1 MTHHTSSVDNSP
13 LLGLS
18 NEQAAHRLLEEGS
31 NELGL
36 SQRRTLLAVMRDVLF
51 EPMFLL
57 LLAAGAIYLLT
68 GDRNEAM
75 VLLSFVLVIMGMT
88 VFQERRTDNALAAL
102 RDLSSPRA
110 LVIRSGVEQRI
121 AGHEVVREDIVILAE
136 GDRVP
141 ADGTLLQA
149 HELSLDESMLT
160 GESEPV
166 SKTVEQSV
174 FAGTLVVSGQ
184 GVVSVTL
191 TGRNTQMGTIGQS
204 LDEIEPQASPL
215 REQMSSLTKRLA
227 IIGII
232 LSLSLMV
239 LFWWLRGGWLDAML
253 AGIGLAMALLPQEFA
268 VIMIIFFAFAARRLG
283 KQHVLTRR
291 LHAIETLGE
300 TTVLCV
306 DKTGT
311 LTQNRMQVE
320 ALCTLSEQIFT
331 TDLAKQSLPPAFH
344 ELLEYAVLASEIA
357 PHDPMEKAFHRLT
370 SEQLQNDNRRDLT
383 WVLAR
388 EYELSPLLLAMTHLW
403 RLENTTHDL
412 VAAKGAPEA
421 VAALCHLSSEQEKIV
436 LQQAEAL
443 ATRGLRVLA
452 VAEALHPTD
461 QPWPSSQHDFDFEWL
476 GLIALADPLRPEVA
490 AAVEQCH
497 RAGIRV
503 IMITGDHPRTAIT
516 IARQAGLEPTGV
528 LTGDEIAGMDQ
539 TTLNSRIQLMN
550 VFARVKP
557 HQKLALVESL
567 KMQGEIVAMTG
578 DGVNDAPALKAA
590 HIGIAMGER
599 GTDVAREAASLV
611 LLKDDFNSIVH
622 AIREGRRTFANMRQA
637 MIYTL
642 AVHVPI
648 AGLALLPVLVGLP
661 LFLAP
666 LHIAFLELV
675 IDPACS
681 VVFEAEEARTDI
693 MDHPPRSITE
703 TLLSTPQV
711 IRSLVYGA
719 FTTAGVFA
727 YYAWMLNFAEPSSAK
742 ACAFVMLVTANAV
755 LILATRS
762 AYFNWKDLWSRF
774 TPISLW
780 VLAVTF
786 VALLTITTYVP
797 IAEAFRFTPVSTLE
811 WMRSLL
817 YGLFMLPIFLGLKW
831 LTQIKSG
838 HSKKSMRPHS
848 N

>member
-283 KQHVLTRR
+283 YTS
-291 LHAIETLGE
+291 A
-300 TTVLCV
+300 
-306 DKTGT
+306 
-311 LTQNRMQVE
+311 M
-320 ALCTLSEQIFT
+320 AL
-331 TDLAKQSLPPAFH
+331 
-344 ELLEYAVLASEIA
+344 
-357 PHDPMEKAFHRLT
+357 
-370 SEQLQNDNRRDLT
+370 
-383 WVLAR
+383 
-388 EYELSPLLLAMTHLW
+388 
-403 RLENTTHDL
+403 
-412 VAAKGAPEA
+412 
-421 VAALCHLSSEQEKIV
+421 
-436 LQQAEAL
+436 
-443 ATRGLRVLA
+443 
-452 VAEALHPTD
+452 
-461 QPWPSSQHDFDFEWL
+461 
-476 GLIALADPLRPEVA
+476 
-490 AAVEQCH
+490 
-497 RAGIRV
+497 
-503 IMITGDHPRTAIT
+503 
-516 IARQAGLEPTGV
+516 
-528 LTGDEIAGMDQ
+528 
-539 TTLNSRIQLMN
+539 LNSCSYFWAQRIGQC
-550 VFARVKP
+550 
-557 HQKLALVESL
+557 
-567 KMQGEIVAMTG
+567 
-578 DGVNDAPALKAA
+578 
-590 HIGIAMGER
+590 
-599 GTDVAREAASLV
+599 
-611 LLKDDFNSIVH
+611 
-622 AIREGRRTFANMRQA
+622 
-637 MIYTL
+637 Y
-642 AVHVPI
+642 
-648 AGLALLPVLVGLP
+648 
-661 LFLAP
+661 
-666 LHIAFLELV
+666 
-675 IDPACS
+675 
-681 VVFEAEEARTDI
+681 
-693 MDHPPRSITE
+693 
-703 TLLSTPQV
+703 
-711 IRSLVYGA
+711 
-719 FTTAGVFA
+719 
-727 YYAWMLNFAEPSSAK
+727 
-742 ACAFVMLVTANAV
+742 
-755 LILATRS
+755 
-762 AYFNWKDLWSRF
+762 
-774 TPISLW
+774 
-780 VLAVTF
+780 
-786 VALLTITTYVP
+786 
-797 IAEAFRFTPVSTLE
+797 
-811 WMRSLL
+811 
-817 YGLFMLPIFLGLKW
+817 
-831 LTQIKSG
+831 
-838 HSKKSMRPHS
+838 
-848 N
+848 

>member
-1 MTHHTSSVDNSP
+1 
-13 LLGLS
+13 
-18 NEQAAHRLLEEGS
+18 
-31 NELGL
+31 
-36 SQRRTLLAVMRDVLF
+36 
-51 EPMFLL
+51 
-57 LLAAGAIYLLT
+57 
-68 GDRNEAM
+68 
-75 VLLSFVLVIMGMT
+75 
-88 VFQERRTDNALAAL
+88 
-102 RDLSSPRA
+102 
-110 LVIRSGVEQRI
+110 
-121 AGHEVVREDIVILAE
+121 
-136 GDRVP
+136 
-141 ADGTLLQA
+141 
-149 HELSLDESMLT
+149 
-160 GESEPV
+160 
-166 SKTVEQSV
+166 
-174 FAGTLVVSGQ
+174 
-184 GVVSVTL
+184 
-191 TGRNTQMGTIGQS
+191 
-204 LDEIEPQASPL
+204 
-215 REQMSSLTKRLA
+215 
-227 IIGII
+227 
-232 LSLSLMV
+232 
-239 LFWWLRGGWLDAML
+239 
-253 AGIGLAMALLPQEFA
+253 
-268 VIMIIFFAFAARRLG
+268 
-283 KQHVLTRR
+283 
-291 LHAIETLGE
+291 
-300 TTVLCV
+300 
-306 DKTGT
+306 
-311 LTQNRMQVE
+311 
-320 ALCTLSEQIFT
+320 
-331 TDLAKQSLPPAFH
+331 
-344 ELLEYAVLASEIA
+344 
-357 PHDPMEKAFHRLT
+357 
-370 SEQLQNDNRRDLT
+370 
-383 WVLAR
+383 
-388 EYELSPLLLAMTHLW
+388 MTHLW

-452 VAEALHPTD
+452 VAKALHPID
-461 QPWPSSQHDFDFEWL
+461 QAWPNTQHDFDFEWL

-490 AAVEQCH
+490 AAVDQCH

-503 IMITGDHPRTAIT
+503 IMITGDHPRTAIA

-528 LTGDEIAGMDQ
+528 LTGDEIASMDQ

-550 VFARVKP
+550 VFARIKP

-567 KMQGEIVAMTG
+567 KKQGEIVAMTG

-648 AGLALLPVLVGLP
+648 ASLALLPVLVGLP

-681 VVFEAEEARTDI
+681 VVFEAEEARADI
-693 MDHPPRSITE
+693 MDHPPRSIAE

-711 IRSLVYGA
+711 IRSLVYGV

-727 YYAWMLNFAEPSSAK
+727 YYTWMLDFAVPSSAN

-762 AYFNWKDLWSRF
+762 AHMNWKDLWSRF
-774 TPISLW
+774 TPISIW

-786 VALLTITTYVP
+786 VALLAITTYQP
-797 IAEAFRFTPVSTLE
+797 LTEAFRFSQVSAQE
-811 WMRSLL
+811 WITSLV
-817 YGLFMLPIFLGLKW
+817 YGLLMLPIFLGLKW
-831 LTQIKSG
+831 LTQIKSDD
-838 HSKKSMRPHS
+838 SKVSMRTNS

>member
-1 MTHHTSSVDNSP
+1 
-13 LLGLS
+13 
-18 NEQAAHRLLEEGS
+18 
-31 NELGL
+31 
-36 SQRRTLLAVMRDVLF
+36 
-51 EPMFLL
+51 
-57 LLAAGAIYLLT
+57 
-68 GDRNEAM
+68 
-75 VLLSFVLVIMGMT
+75 
-88 VFQERRTDNALAAL
+88 
-102 RDLSSPRA
+102 
-110 LVIRSGVEQRI
+110 
-121 AGHEVVREDIVILAE
+121 
-136 GDRVP
+136 
-141 ADGTLLQA
+141 
-149 HELSLDESMLT
+149 
-160 GESEPV
+160 
-166 SKTVEQSV
+166 
-174 FAGTLVVSGQ
+174 
-184 GVVSVTL
+184 
-191 TGRNTQMGTIGQS
+191 
-204 LDEIEPQASPL
+204 
-215 REQMSSLTKRLA
+215 
-227 IIGII
+227 
-232 LSLSLMV
+232 
-239 LFWWLRGGWLDAML
+239 
-253 AGIGLAMALLPQEFA
+253 
-268 VIMIIFFAFAARRLG
+268 
-283 KQHVLTRR
+283 
-291 LHAIETLGE
+291 
-300 TTVLCV
+300 
-306 DKTGT
+306 
-311 LTQNRMQVE
+311 
-320 ALCTLSEQIFT
+320 
-331 TDLAKQSLPPAFH
+331 
-344 ELLEYAVLASEIA
+344 
-357 PHDPMEKAFHRLT
+357 
-370 SEQLQNDNRRDLT
+370 
-383 WVLAR
+383 
-388 EYELSPLLLAMTHLW
+388 
-403 RLENTTHDL
+403 
-412 VAAKGAPEA
+412 
-421 VAALCHLSSEQEKIV
+421 
-436 LQQAEAL
+436 
-443 ATRGLRVLA
+443 
-452 VAEALHPTD
+452 
-461 QPWPSSQHDFDFEWL
+461 
-476 GLIALADPLRPEVA
+476 
-490 AAVEQCH
+490 
-497 RAGIRV
+497 
-503 IMITGDHPRTAIT
+503 
-516 IARQAGLEPTGV
+516 
-528 LTGDEIAGMDQ
+528 
-539 TTLNSRIQLMN
+539 
-550 VFARVKP
+550 
-557 HQKLALVESL
+557 
-567 KMQGEIVAMTG
+567 MTG

-711 IRSLVYGA
+711 VRSLVYGA

-786 VALLTITTYVP
+786 VALVTITTYVP

-831 LTQIKSG
+831 LTQIKSD

>member
-1 MTHHTSSVDNSP
+1 MAHHKSSVKKNSV
-13 LLGLS
+13 LTGLS
-18 NEQAAHRLLEEGS
+18 NEQVAKRLLEEGT
-31 NELGL
+31 NDLGL
-36 SQRRTLLAVMRDVLF
+36 SQRRTLLVVMRDVLF

-68 GDRNEAM
+68 GERNEAM
-75 VLLSFVLVIMGMT
+75 VLLGFVLVIMGMT

-121 AGHEVVREDIVILAE
+121 AGHEVVREDVLILAE

-191 TGRNTQMGTIGQS
+191 TGRNTQMGKIGQS

-232 LSLSLMV
+232 FSLSLMV

-320 ALCTLSEQIFT
+320 ALCTLNEQIFT

-388 EYELSPLLLAMTHLW
+388 EYELSPQLLAMTHLW
-403 RLENTTHDL
+403 RLENTSHDL

-421 VAALCHLSSEQEKIV
+421 VAALCHLSTEQEKVV

-461 QPWPSSQHDFDFEWL
+461 QPWPSTQHDFDFEWL

-503 IMITGDHPRTAIT
+503 IMITGDHPRTSIA
-516 IARQAGLEPTGV
+516 IARQAV
-528 LTGDEIAGMDQ
+528 L
-539 TTLNSRIQLMN
+539 
-550 VFARVKP
+550 
-557 HQKLALVESL
+557 
-567 KMQGEIVAMTG
+567 
-578 DGVNDAPALKAA
+578 
-590 HIGIAMGER
+590 
-599 GTDVAREAASLV
+599 
-611 LLKDDFNSIVH
+611 
-622 AIREGRRTFANMRQA
+622 
-637 MIYTL
+637 
-642 AVHVPI
+642 
-648 AGLALLPVLVGLP
+648 
-661 LFLAP
+661 
-666 LHIAFLELV
+666 
-675 IDPACS
+675 
-681 VVFEAEEARTDI
+681 
-693 MDHPPRSITE
+693 
-703 TLLSTPQV
+703 
-711 IRSLVYGA
+711 
-719 FTTAGVFA
+719 
-727 YYAWMLNFAEPSSAK
+727 
-742 ACAFVMLVTANAV
+742 
-755 LILATRS
+755 
-762 AYFNWKDLWSRF
+762 
-774 TPISLW
+774 
-780 VLAVTF
+780 
-786 VALLTITTYVP
+786 
-797 IAEAFRFTPVSTLE
+797 
-811 WMRSLL
+811 
-817 YGLFMLPIFLGLKW
+817 
-831 LTQIKSG
+831 
-838 HSKKSMRPHS
+838 
-848 N
+848 

>member
-1 MTHHTSSVDNSP
+1 
-13 LLGLS
+13 
-18 NEQAAHRLLEEGS
+18 
-31 NELGL
+31 
-36 SQRRTLLAVMRDVLF
+36 
-51 EPMFLL
+51 
-57 LLAAGAIYLLT
+57 
-68 GDRNEAM
+68 
-75 VLLSFVLVIMGMT
+75 
-88 VFQERRTDNALAAL
+88 
-102 RDLSSPRA
+102 
-110 LVIRSGVEQRI
+110 
-121 AGHEVVREDIVILAE
+121 
-136 GDRVP
+136 
-141 ADGTLLQA
+141 
-149 HELSLDESMLT
+149 
-160 GESEPV
+160 
-166 SKTVEQSV
+166 
-174 FAGTLVVSGQ
+174 
-184 GVVSVTL
+184 
-191 TGRNTQMGTIGQS
+191 
-204 LDEIEPQASPL
+204 
-215 REQMSSLTKRLA
+215 
-227 IIGII
+227 
-232 LSLSLMV
+232 
-239 LFWWLRGGWLDAML
+239 
-253 AGIGLAMALLPQEFA
+253 
-268 VIMIIFFAFAARRLG
+268 
-283 KQHVLTRR
+283 
-291 LHAIETLGE
+291 
-300 TTVLCV
+300 
-306 DKTGT
+306 
-311 LTQNRMQVE
+311 
-320 ALCTLSEQIFT
+320 
-331 TDLAKQSLPPAFH
+331 
-344 ELLEYAVLASEIA
+344 
-357 PHDPMEKAFHRLT
+357 MEKAFHRLT

-388 EYELSPLLLAMTHLW
+388 EYELSPQLLAMTHLW
-403 RLENTTHDL
+403 RLENTSHDL

-421 VAALCHLSSEQEKIV
+421 VAALCHLSTEQEKVV

-461 QPWPSSQHDFDFEWL
+461 QPWPSTQHDFDFEWL

-503 IMITGDHPRTAIT
+503 IMITGDHPRTAIA

-557 HQKLALVESL
+557 HQKLDLVESL
-567 KMQGEIVAMTG
+567 KAQGEIVAMTG

-681 VVFEAEEARTDI
+681 VVFEAEEARADI

-727 YYAWMLNFAEPSSAK
+727 YYTWMLNFAEPSSAN

-797 IAEAFRFTPVSTLE
+797 LAEAFRFTPVSTLE
-811 WMRSLL
+811 WTRSLL
-817 YGLFMLPIFLGLKW
+817 FGLFMLPIFLGLKW
-831 LTQIKSG
+831 LAQTTSD
-838 HSKKSMRPHS
+838 HSKASMRTHS
-848 N
+848 H

>member
-1 MTHHTSSVDNSP
+1 MSDHKSFKNNSP
-13 LLGLS
+13 LSGLS
-18 NEQAAHRLLEEGS
+18 NEQAVQRLIEEGS
-31 NELGL
+31 NDLGL
-36 SQRRTLLAVMRDVLF
+36 SQRRTLMTVMRDVLF

-57 LLAAGAIYLLT
+57 MLAAGAIYLLT

-75 VLLSFVLVIMGMT
+75 VLLGFVLVIIGMT

-121 AGHEVVREDIVILAE
+121 AGHEVVREDVLILAE

-141 ADGTLLQA
+141 ADGTLMQA
-149 HELSLDESMLT
+149 HELSVDESMLT
-160 GESEPV
+160 GESEPI

-184 GVVSVTL
+184 GVVSITL
-191 TGRNTQMGTIGQS
+191 TGRRTQMGKIGQS

-215 REQMSSLTKRLA
+215 RAQMSSLTKRLA
-227 IIGII
+227 IIAII
-232 LSLSLMV
+232 FSLSLMV
-239 LFWWLRGGWLDAML
+239 LFWWLRSGWLEAML

-320 ALCTLSEQIFT
+320 ALCILSEQIFT
-331 TDLAKQSLPPAFH
+331 TDLSKLSLPPAFH
-344 ELLEYAVLASEIA
+344 ELLEYAVLASEIT
-357 PHDPMEKAFHRLT
+357 PHDPMEKAFHQLS
-370 SEQLQNDNRRDLT
+370 SEQLHNENRRDLT
-383 WVLAR
+383 WILTR
-388 EYELSPLLLAMTHLW
+388 EYELSPQLLAMTHLW

-452 VAEALHPTD
+452 VAKAIHPTD
-461 QPWPSSQHDFDFEWL
+461 LPWPNTQHDFDFEWL

-490 AAVEQCH
+490 SAVEQCH

-503 IMITGDHPRTAIT
+503 IMITGDHPRTAIA

-528 LTGDEIAGMDQ
+528 LTGDEIAVMDQ

-550 VFARVKP
+550 VFARIKP

-567 KMQGEIVAMTG
+567 KVQGEIVAMTG

-648 AGLALLPVLVGLP
+648 AGLALLPVVVGLP
-661 LFLAP
+661 LFLTP

-681 VVFEAEEARTDI
+681 VVFEAEEASADI

-711 IRSLVYGA
+711 MCSLVYGV
-719 FTTAGVFA
+719 FTTTGVFA
-727 YYAWMLNFAEPSSAK
+727 YYAWILNFAEPSSAS
-742 ACAFVMLVTANAV
+742 ACTFVMLVTANAV

-762 AYFNWKDLWSRF
+762 AYFNGKDLWSHF
-774 TPISLW
+774 TPISLK

-786 VALLTITTYVP
+786 VALLTITTYIP
-797 IAEAFRFTPVSTLE
+797 LAEAFRFTAVSTLE

-817 YGLFMLPIFLGLKW
+817 YGLLMLPIFIGLKW
-831 LTQIKSG
+831 LLQIKLKDSTA
-838 HSKKSMRPHS
+838 SMRTNS

>member
-1 MTHHTSSVDNSP
+1 MTDHKSSNNNSP
-13 LLGLS
+13 LTGLS
-18 NEQAAHRLLEEGS
+18 NEQASQRLLMEGS
-31 NELGL
+31 NDLGL
-36 SQRRTLLAVMRDVLF
+36 SQRRTLLAVIRDVLF

-75 VLLSFVLVIMGMT
+75 VLLGFVLVIMGMT

-110 LVIRSGVEQRI
+110 LVIRNGQEHRI
-121 AGHEVVREDIVILAE
+121 AGHEVVRDDVLILAE

-166 SKTVEQSV
+166 SKIVEQSV

-191 TGRNTQMGTIGQS
+191 TGRHTKMGEIGQS

-227 IIGII
+227 AIGVI

-239 LFWWLRGGWLDAML
+239 VFWWLRGGWLEAML

-320 ALCTLSEQIFT
+320 ALCILGEQIFT
-331 TDLAKQSLPPAFH
+331 NDLPNQSLASEFH

-370 SEQLQNDNRRDLT
+370 GEQLHNDNRRDLT
-383 WVLAR
+383 WMLAR
-388 EYELSPLLLAMTHLW
+388 EYELSPQLLAMTHLW
-403 RLENTTHDL
+403 RLENNTHDL

-452 VAEALHPTD
+452 VAKALHPTD
-461 QPWPSSQHDFDFEWL
+461 QPWPNTQHDFDFEWL
-476 GLIALADPLRPEVA
+476 GLIALADPLRSEVA
-490 AAVEQCH
+490 SAVEQCH

-503 IMITGDHPRTAIT
+503 IMITGDHPRTAIA

-528 LTGDEIAGMDQ
+528 LTGDEIAEMDQ
-539 TTLNSRIQLMN
+539 ATLTSRIQLMN
-550 VFARVKP
+550 VYARVKP

-567 KMQGEIVAMTG
+567 KAHGEIVAMTG

-611 LLKDDFNSIVH
+611 LLQDDFNSIVH

-648 AGLALLPVLVGLP
+648 AGLALLPVLAGLP

-681 VVFEAEEARTDI
+681 VVFEAEEAKADI

-711 IRSLVYGA
+711 IRSLVYGT

-727 YYAWMLNFAEPSSAK
+727 YYLWMLNLTAPSSAS

-762 AYFNWKDLWSRF
+762 ADLNWKDLRSHF

-786 VALLTITTYVP
+786 VALLTITTYIP
-797 IAEAFRFTPVSTLE
+797 LAEAFRFTPVSMLE
-811 WMRSLL
+811 WIRSLL
-817 YGLFMLPIFLGLKW
+817 YGLLMLPIFIGLKW
-831 LTQIKSG
+831 MTQLKSDHIKI
-838 HSKKSMRPHS
+838 SMRANS
-848 N
+848 D

>member
-1 MTHHTSSVDNSP
+1 MTHPTSSVDNSL

-36 SQRRTLLAVMRDVLF
+36 SQRRTLLAVIRDVLF

-88 VFQERRTDNALAAL
+88 VFQERRTDNALAVL

-121 AGHEVVREDIVILAE
+121 AGHEVVREDRVILAE

-166 SKTVEQSV
+166 SKRVEQSV

-232 LSLSLMV
+232 LYLSLMV

-383 WVLAR
+383 WLLAR

-421 VAALCHLSSEQEKIV
+421 VAALCHLSTEQEKIV

-461 QPWPSSQHDFDFEWL
+461 QPWPSTQHDFDFEWL
-476 GLIALADPLRPEVA
+476 GLIAL
-490 AAVEQCH
+490 
-497 RAGIRV
+497 
-503 IMITGDHPRTAIT
+503 
-516 IARQAGLEPTGV
+516 
-528 LTGDEIAGMDQ
+528 
-539 TTLNSRIQLMN
+539 
-550 VFARVKP
+550 
-557 HQKLALVESL
+557 
-567 KMQGEIVAMTG
+567 
-578 DGVNDAPALKAA
+578 
-590 HIGIAMGER
+590 
-599 GTDVAREAASLV
+599 
-611 LLKDDFNSIVH
+611 
-622 AIREGRRTFANMRQA
+622 
-637 MIYTL
+637 
-642 AVHVPI
+642 
-648 AGLALLPVLVGLP
+648 
-661 LFLAP
+661 
-666 LHIAFLELV
+666 
-675 IDPACS
+675 
-681 VVFEAEEARTDI
+681 
-693 MDHPPRSITE
+693 
-703 TLLSTPQV
+703 
-711 IRSLVYGA
+711 VYG
-719 FTTAGVFA
+719 
-727 YYAWMLNFAEPSSAK
+727 
-742 ACAFVMLVTANAV
+742 
-755 LILATRS
+755 
-762 AYFNWKDLWSRF
+762 
-774 TPISLW
+774 
-780 VLAVTF
+780 
-786 VALLTITTYVP
+786 
-797 IAEAFRFTPVSTLE
+797 
-811 WMRSLL
+811 
-817 YGLFMLPIFLGLKW
+817 
-831 LTQIKSG
+831 
-838 HSKKSMRPHS
+838 
-848 N
+848 